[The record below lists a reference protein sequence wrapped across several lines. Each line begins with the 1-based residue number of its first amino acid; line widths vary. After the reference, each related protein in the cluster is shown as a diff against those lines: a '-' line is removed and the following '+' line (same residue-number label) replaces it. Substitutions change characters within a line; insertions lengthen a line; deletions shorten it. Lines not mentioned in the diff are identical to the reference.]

1 MKDSPEKLTIRP
13 IVSTNDPA
21 WPKWYEIYTYSFP
34 PDERVTETYFLNV
47 FEKMLS
53 GEEVFEQVLVME
65 EQPASITSR
74 DAQVVAIAFIEQ
86 VPSRG
91 LCFLW
96 YLATSTAVRNQGHGT
111 GLYHWII
118 DQFKANKK
126 LKQMLFEV
134 DMPETADEPDLATR
148 RINWYRR
155 LGAQLVHGIK
165 YRQYISPDIPPK
177 EMFLMV
183 HPLESLEPA
192 NVYAT
197 AKDYFGEYL
206 EQRGPLALA

>member
-1 MKDSPEKLTIRP
+1 MTVSQENLTVRP
-13 IVSTNDPA
+13 IVSANDPA
-21 WPKWYEIYTYSFP
+21 WPEWYEIYVYSFP
-34 PDERVTETYFLNV
+34 LDERVPEAYFLNV
-47 FEKMLS
+47 FEKIRLD
-53 GEEVFEQVLVME
+53 EEVLEQVLVME
-65 EQPASITSR
+65 EQPASAT
-74 DAQVVAIAFIEQ
+74 DGHPQVVAIAFTEQ
-86 VPSRG
+86 VPTHG

-96 YLATSTAVRNQGHGT
+96 YLATSTAVRSQGHGT
-111 GLYHWII
+111 IFYHWII

-134 DMPETADEPDLATR
+134 EIPETADEPDLAAR

-155 LGAQLVHGIK
+155 LGAQLVHGIN

-183 HPLESLEPA
+183 HPLDAVDPTNLF
-192 NVYAT
+192 AT
-197 AKDYFGEYL
+197 AKAFFGEYL